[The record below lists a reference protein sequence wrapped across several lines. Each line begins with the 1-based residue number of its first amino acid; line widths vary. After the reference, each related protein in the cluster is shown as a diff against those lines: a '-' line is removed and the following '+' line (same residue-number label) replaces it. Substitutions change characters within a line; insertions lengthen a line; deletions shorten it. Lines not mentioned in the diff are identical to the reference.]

1 MKLVPDEEELLKSF
15 QRGDWKPIPDD
26 QIAPMRELARQQLRV
41 DVEAGFDAPV
51 RGEGYCHDA
60 ESGRRLADQI
70 KARSRGTRSTKP

>member
-1 MKLVPDEEELLKSF
+1 MKLDPDEEKLLESF
-15 QRGDWKPIPDD
+15 ERGDWTPIPGDE
-26 QIAPMRELARQQLRV
+26 IARMCELARQQLRV

-70 KARSRGTRSTKP
+70 KARSRGTRSTKS